1 MFCWYALDLNKIV
14 ELPEF
19 VGVTVI
25 VKALV
30 SVLFASNKEE
40 ILFTKPDE
48 DVTGETVRLML
59 LTFIV
64 IVALPVI

>member
-30 SVLFASNKEE
+30 SVLFALNNEE

-48 DVTGETVRLML
+48 DVTGETVRLIL